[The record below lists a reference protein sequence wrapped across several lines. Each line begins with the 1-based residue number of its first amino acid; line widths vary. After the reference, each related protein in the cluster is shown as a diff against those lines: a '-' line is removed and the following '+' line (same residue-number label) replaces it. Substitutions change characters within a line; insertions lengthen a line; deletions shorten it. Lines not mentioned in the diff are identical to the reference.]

1 MEDFDLMYMLK
12 TPLFM
17 GSASKVVEEAGQVE
31 LNDDDHVNLTLKN
44 LLIVRALTVDSNFE
58 ALKSFLQSLMT
69 EGNPQSANVQ
79 AFSVVVQYFAKN
91 VSAVKANN
99 LM

>member
-17 GSASKVVEEAGQVE
+17 GSASKVMEEAGQVE

-44 LLIVRALTVDSNFE
+44 LLIVRALTIDSNFE

-69 EGNPQSANVQ
+69 EGNPQSANV
-79 AFSVVVQYFAKN
+79 
-91 VSAVKANN
+91 
-99 LM
+99 

>member
-17 GSASKVVEEAGQVE
+17 GSASKVMEEAGQVE

-69 EGNPQSANVQ
+69 EGNPQSANV
-79 AFSVVVQYFAKN
+79 
-91 VSAVKANN
+91 
-99 LM
+99 

>member
-17 GSASKVVEEAGQVE
+17 GSASKVMEEAGQVE

-44 LLIVRALTVDSNFE
+44 LLLVRALTIDSNFE

-69 EGNPQSANVQ
+69 EGNPQSANV
-79 AFSVVVQYFAKN
+79 
-91 VSAVKANN
+91 
-99 LM
+99 